1 MEEVSLKLDGRLFRP
16 LVSEKLEWPI
26 SYLDTA
32 YKAAREFDG
41 IFVKESWQKIA
52 KYPRVQDNVR
62 TTDGGRWRW
71 GLREVIAGV
80 IILLPEPGSKKE
92 ISIHVEDM
100 VNKNLVR
107 DSVESLLLEL
117 GKRFNAT
124 LPKKYR
130 SKLRS
135 PQ

>member
-1 MEEVSLKLDGRLFRP
+1 MEEVSLKLDGKSFRP
-16 LVSEKLEWPI
+16 LVKKLEWPI
-26 SYLDTA
+26 VYLDVA

-41 IFVKESWQKIA
+41 AFIKKSWRKIA
-52 KYPRVQDNVR
+52 KYPRVENYVK
-62 TTDGGRWRW
+62 TTDGGKWRW
-71 GLREVIAGV
+71 GLREEIAGI
-80 IILLPEPGSKKE
+80 IILLPEPGSEKG
-92 ISIHVEDM
+92 ISIYIEDR
-100 VNKNLVR
+100 VDENLVR

-117 GKRFNAT
+117 GKKFNAT

>member
-1 MEEVSLKLDGRLFRP
+1 MEEVSLKLDEKSFRP
-16 LVSEKLEWPI
+16 LVKKLEWPI
-26 SYLDTA
+26 VYLDVA
-32 YKAAREFDG
+32 YKAAKGLDG
-41 IFVKESWQKIA
+41 VFIRKSWQKIA
-52 KYPRVQDNVR
+52 KYPRVENRVK

-100 VNKNLVR
+100 VDENLVR

-117 GKRFNAT
+117 GKEFNAT

-130 SKLRS
+130 NALRS